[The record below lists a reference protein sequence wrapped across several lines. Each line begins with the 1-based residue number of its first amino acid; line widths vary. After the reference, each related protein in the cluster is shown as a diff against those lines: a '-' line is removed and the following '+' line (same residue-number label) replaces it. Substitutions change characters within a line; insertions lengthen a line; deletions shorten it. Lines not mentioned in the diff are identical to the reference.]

1 MPRIPIRCLFNQTRP
16 RWETEGRCQCR
27 VPRALDKLT
36 ETCRS
41 QQSHSSPPQ
50 WAMELTALG
59 KNELEIH
66 TDKPFLSYCL
76 VGKKGMKEY
85 LGTDSIYIKC

>member
-1 MPRIPIRCLFNQTRP
+1 
-16 RWETEGRCQCR
+16 
-27 VPRALDKLT
+27 
-36 ETCRS
+36 
-41 QQSHSSPPQ
+41 
-50 WAMELTALG
+50 MELTALG